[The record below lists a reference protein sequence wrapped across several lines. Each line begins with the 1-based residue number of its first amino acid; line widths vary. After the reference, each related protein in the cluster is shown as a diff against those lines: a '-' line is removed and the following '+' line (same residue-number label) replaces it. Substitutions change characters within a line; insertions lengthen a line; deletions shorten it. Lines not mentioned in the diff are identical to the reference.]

1 MDNSAYAGGTMCI
14 LMHFDRDVLC
24 KKSIDFFQKVVSVA
38 QIDS

>member
-1 MDNSAYAGGTMCI
+1 MDNSAYTNGTMCI

-24 KKSIDFFQKVVSVA
+24 KKSIDFFRKVVFVA